1 MEKRKLLIV
10 DGIEAG
16 YDKSLVLKG
25 ISMEVHEGEVV
36 TVLGANGAGKT
47 TLLRTISGLIHPKRG
62 RIIFKGTE
70 TTHMPPHRI
79 ALLGISHIPE
89 GREVFP
95 ELTVYENL
103 WMGAYKLDK
112 RRFLENLERMY
123 ELFPRLKER
132 RNQPAG
138 TLSGGEQQMLAI
150 ARGLISDPD
159 LILLDE
165 PSLGL
170 APILV
175 EEIFSVL
182 EEIKRQGR
190 SMVLVEQNVELG
202 LSLADRF
209 YILQT
214 GKVVFK
220 GDTSSIKDHEEIR
233 KGYLGG

>member
-1 MEKRKLLIV
+1 MERKKLLIV
-10 DGIEAG
+10 EGIDAG
-16 YDKSLVLKG
+16 YDKSLVLKNV
-25 ISMEVHEGEVV
+25 SLEVHEGEVV

-47 TLLRTISGLIHPKRG
+47 TLLRTISGLIHPKKG

-70 TTHMPPHRI
+70 ITHMPPHRI
-79 ALLGISHIPE
+79 ASLGISHVPE

-103 WMGAYKLDK
+103 WMGAYRLNKK
-112 RRFLENLERMY
+112 RFLENLDKMY
-123 ELFPRLKER
+123 GLFPRLKER
-132 RNQPAG
+132 KDQPAG

-170 APILV
+170 APIVV
-175 EEIFSVL
+175 EEIFSAL
-182 EEIKRQGR
+182 EEIKKQGR

-202 LSLADRF
+202 LSLSDRF
-209 YILQT
+209 YILQA
-214 GKVVFK
+214 GEVILE
-220 GDTSSIKDHEEIR
+220 GDTSSIEDYEDIR